1 METKQMPYAHVE
13 SGVITH
19 RGGLPKNFEN
29 TSGFN
34 LQTDAEL
41 KARGWLPLIEVGV
54 ALGEDETTDGEEV
67 VIGSDD
73 VTVTALKRSM
83 TAAEIIARTKS
94 EALSEINRLEELET
108 PRRMAEAILSSDGKT
123 WLTDNRAAIVVERE
137 KL

>member
-1 METKQMPYAHVE
+1 MYAHVE
-13 SGVITH
+13 DGVIDY
-19 RGGLPKNFEN
+19 RGGLPRNWRN
-29 TSGFN
+29 ISG
-34 LQTDAEL
+34 LDKSEGDAAYL
-41 KARGWLPLIEVGV
+41 KPLGWLPLVEVGV

-108 PRRMAEAILSSDGKT
+108 PRRMAEAVLDLLDGRT
-123 WLTDNRAAIVVERE
+123 WLTDNRAAIAVERE

>member
-1 METKQMPYAHVE
+1 MYAHVE
-13 SGVITH
+13 DGVIDY
-19 RGGLPKNFEN
+19 RGGLPRNWRN
-29 TSGFN
+29 ISG
-34 LQTDAEL
+34 LDKSEGDAAYL
-41 KARGWLPLIEVGV
+41 KPLGWLPLVEVGV

-83 TAAEIIARTKS
+83 TAGEITDRTQL